1 MFKRT
6 RKLILLIVVVV
17 LTLSLAACAKEEIV
31 AKVDKVEI
39 SREEFYDRLIAISGN
54 EVLETLIAE
63 TLVDLEVEKL
73 EIEITDEEIEKEIA
87 DLKEYYGGE
96 DQLANA
102 LSSSGMTQDDLEEQ
116 IVMNLRI
123 QKLVEPYIDI
133 TDEQVE
139 DYFNANIGTFN
150 QAEQVGA
157 RHILVETKEEADDIY
172 TKLMDGEDFEE
183 LAKEHSTDEGSA
195 EEGGDLGL
203 FGRGKMVE
211 PFDEAVFS
219 MKVDEISEP
228 VESEFGF
235 HIIKLEEKVEA
246 VEAKFE
252 DHKDDI
258 RDQLFQQQVTT
269 AYGTWFAEKSE
280 EYNIVNYLSLHEGE

>member
-1 MFKRT
+1 MFKKT
-6 RKLILLIVVVV
+6 RKVTLLIVVAA
-17 LTLSLAACAKEEIV
+17 LALGLVACAKEEIV
-31 AKVDKVEI
+31 AKVDNVEI

-73 EIEITDEEIEKEIA
+73 EIEISEEEIEEEMD

-96 DQLANA
+96 DQLNNA
-102 LSSSGMTQDDLEEQ
+102 LSSSGMTEDGLKEQ

-157 RHILVETKEEADDIY
+157 RHILVESKEEADDIHAR
-172 TKLMDGEDFEE
+172 LMDGEDFEE
-183 LAKEHSTDEGSA
+183 LAKEHSTDGSA
-195 EEGGDLGL
+195 EQGGDLGI
-203 FGRGKMVE
+203 FGRGRMVE
-211 PFDEAVFS
+211 PFEEAVFS
-219 MKVDEISEP
+219 MEVDEISEP

-235 HIIKLEEKVEA
+235 HIIKLEEKIEA
-246 VEAKFE
+246 IEANFD
-252 DHKDDI
+252 DHKDNI
-258 RDQLFQQQVTT
+258 RDQLFQQQVST
-269 AYGTWFAEKSE
+269 AYTTWFAEKSE
-280 EYNIVNYLSLHEGE
+280 EYNIVNYLHLHEGE